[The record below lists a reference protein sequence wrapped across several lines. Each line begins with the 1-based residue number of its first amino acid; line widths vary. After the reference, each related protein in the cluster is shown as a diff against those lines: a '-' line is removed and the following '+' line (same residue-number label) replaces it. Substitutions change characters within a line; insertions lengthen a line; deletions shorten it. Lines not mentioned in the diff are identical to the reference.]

1 MPNINYV
8 TKNLAI
14 KIIYYGPG
22 LSGKTTN
29 LRFIYSHLNKDSRG
43 EFLCLETPSERTLF
57 FDLLPVKAG
66 GADGIVFVAD
76 SQVPL
81 LDANLENFNG
91 LKKNLLQNNIDINLM
106 PLVFQYNKRDLENLI
121 PVNAFNRLFNSMNA
135 PFVESSALNGKGVFE
150 TLSEI
155 AKQVV
160 PRVKEKIFWEKIKT
174 DVNDV
179 MKRKFAV
186 TREQIII
193 KREKTV
199 TLEQGEDQLQM
210 KKIKFKSQKDV
221 DMEIEKLQKDF
232 LD

>member
-1 MPNINYV
+1 
-8 TKNLAI
+8 
-14 KIIYYGPG
+14 
-22 LSGKTTN
+22 
-29 LRFIYSHLNKDSRG
+29 
-43 EFLCLETPSERTLF
+43 
-57 FDLLPVKAG
+57 
-66 GADGIVFVAD
+66 
-76 SQVPL
+76 
-81 LDANLENFNG
+81 
-91 LKKNLLQNNIDINLM
+91 M
-106 PLVFQYNKRDLENLI
+106 PLVFQYNKRDLENLV
-121 PVNAFNRLFNSMNA
+121 PVDAFNRLFNSMDA
-135 PFVESSALNGKGVFE
+135 PFVESSALYGKGVFE

-186 TREQIII
+186 TKEQIII

-199 TLEQGEDQLQM
+199 ELELGEDQLQM

-232 LD
+232 FD